1 MRGLF
6 RDKFANALALESKR
20 NHHKNWKKA
29 NSWLDE
35 LAFKLYASG
44 FTKVIRMD
52 LEALLG
58 NTEVVIGEEELSEK
72 FASGQKLKV
81 KFGVDPTRP
90 DLTFGHLVVFNK
102 LKQFQDAGH
111 EAILLIGD
119 YTAQIG
125 DPSGRSELRP
135 ELTEEEVSE
144 NAKTYL
150 DQAFRILDSD
160 KTIVRRNSEWFGSMT
175 FADALNLSRKMTVA
189 RMLERDDFEKRYRAN
204 QPISMVEFMYPL
216 IQGYDSIV
224 LDADVE
230 LGGSDQLFNM
240 LVGRT
245 LQKDQGHSPQA
256 VLTLPLL
263 VGLDGN
269 RKMSKSY
276 DNYIA
281 FNDSSKDI
289 FGKTMSI
296 SDDAMWSYFELLLL
310 KSENAIK
317 ELKSLHPM
325 QAKKNLASELT
336 AIFYGD
342 EIAEQEASSFSQ
354 VFSKGEMPDEMPTFK
369 LGELSL
375 EPDMRTLLNVLTETK
390 LFESKGQIRRL
401 FQQGAIKLDGEKKDN
416 CEEIISLSDDNEG
429 VVVKA
434 GKKLFVRFLA

>member
-1 MRGLF
+1 M
-6 RDKFANALALESKR
+6 NLE
-20 NHHKNWKKA
+20 
-29 NSWLDE
+29 
-35 LAFKLYASG
+35 KLLS
-44 FTKVIRMD
+44 
-52 LEALLG
+52 
-58 NTEVVIGEEELSEK
+58 NTEVVIGEEELAEK
-72 FASGQKLKV
+72 LLAGPKLKV

-119 YTAQIG
+119 YTARIG

-150 DQAFRILDSD
+150 DQAFRILDPD
-160 KTIVRRNSEWFGSMT
+160 KTVVRRNSEWFGAMT

-189 RMLERDDFEKRYRAN
+189 RMLERDDFEKRFQSN

-224 LDADVE
+224 LESDIE

-245 LQKDQGHSPQA
+245 LQKDQGLSPQA
-256 VLTLPLL
+256 VLTMPLL

-281 FNDSSKDI
+281 FNDPAKDI

-296 SDDAMWSYFELLLL
+296 SDDAMWDYFKLLLL
-310 KSENAIK
+310 ESENCIE
-317 ELKSLHPM
+317 ELKGGHPM
-325 QAKKNLASELT
+325 EAKKRLATELT
-336 AIFYGD
+336 AIFFGN
-342 EIAEQEASSFSQ
+342 EIAQREAASFSQ
-354 VFSKGEMPDEMPTFK
+354 VFSKGQTPDEMPTFK
-369 LGELSL
+369 LSELSL
-375 EPDMRTLLNVLTETK
+375 ETDAQTLLNVFAQTE

-401 FQQGAIKLDGEKKDN
+401 FKQGAIKMDGEKKED
-416 CEEIISLSDDNEG
+416 CDERLDLSANENG
-429 VVVKA
+429 VIVKS
-434 GKKLFVRFLA
+434 GKKLFIRFLA